1 MSSACIIVADLQ
13 RFKVFATKTDP
24 VGREAVDLLQSID
37 SLETHLRTHEKVS
50 DQQGNF
56 HGVGASGSGE
66 DHNLA
71 LEEER
76 RRIKEIAQLIT
87 DTIKEHNP
95 QSWDF
100 AAPKAINNKIIELLD
115 TAVTQHLK
123 TNLHSDLTKIPN
135 NEILDHFKQ

>member
-1 MSSACIIVADLQ
+1 MSSTYIIVADLQ
-13 RFKVFATKTDP
+13 RFKVFAPKTDP
-24 VGREAVDLLQSID
+24 MGRDAVDLVMSID
-37 SLETHLRTHEKVS
+37 SLETHMRIRDKVS

-76 RRIKEIAQLIT
+76 RRIQEIAALVSET
-87 DTIKEHNP
+87 VNEHAP
-95 QSWDF
+95 ASWDF
-100 AAPKAINNKIIELLD
+100 AAPKAINDRIVELLD
-115 TAVTQHLK
+115 SAVTKNLK

-135 NEILDHFKQ
+135 NEILGHFNA